1 MLCTLSKNHFFIL
14 IFIITTLSTN
24 AALSSPI
31 DLGALAYK
39 KGDYFAAKI
48 AWEDPSIHE
57 DPDAAYNLGQLYRL
71 GQGVK
76 KDLKKAKDH
85 YLIAATK
92 GHLMAQRHLGTL
104 LYFVGQGVKKDL
116 KKAKDHYL
124 IAATK
129 GHLMAQRHLGTLL
142 YFGVDGLRQ
151 YKSAFD
157 WLYKA
162 AMRQDTQSQW
172 MISTMFFN
180 GEGIPKDIIQ
190 AYVWLSIAADNKHK
204 TAEQNKPEMRAQL
217 SPEQLTSAETK
228 IKQIYNQ
235 WTQQPLKIKTIKN
248 PTPHYKIQVGSFS
261 SNKAAE
267 KAQKTIKNKFSDLL
281 ENQPSEIIKTDASS
295 NKKIIYK
302 LKFGNFKEKDDAKN
316 LCNELKIKGLSCFIN
331 S

>member
-1 MLCTLSKNHFFIL
+1 MLCTLSKNHFLIL

-31 DLGALAYK
+31 ELGALAYK
-39 KGDYFAAKI
+39 KGDYSAAKN

-57 DPDAAYNLGQLYRL
+57 DQDAAYNLGQLYRL
-71 GQGVK
+71 
-76 KDLKKAKDH
+76 
-85 YLIAATK
+85 
-92 GHLMAQRHLGTL
+92 
-104 LYFVGQGVKKDL
+104 GQGVKKDL

-235 WTQQPLKIKTIKN
+235 WAQQPLKIKTIKN

-302 LKFGNFKEKDDAKN
+302 LKFGNFKEKVDAKK